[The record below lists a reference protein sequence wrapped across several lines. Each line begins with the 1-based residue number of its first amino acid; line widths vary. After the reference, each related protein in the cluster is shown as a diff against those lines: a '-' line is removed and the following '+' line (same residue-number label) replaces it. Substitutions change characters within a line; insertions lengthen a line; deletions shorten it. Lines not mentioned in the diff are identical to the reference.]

1 MEIFHD
7 MKKYH
12 VKRTPDGIDRFN
24 VPMKTDEE
32 GMIGRECPNIECQ
45 PKYFKMSLT
54 LPDQISEKIEDFS
67 QIDVTCPYCGTID
80 NMQHFHTESQIE
92 WIESMIFR
100 DIAITFD
107 NILKSSLKQIPPTPK
122 GMFSISITC
131 KPGHLPSVRHY
142 VEEKL
147 KRRVVCDDC
156 GYNYAIYGMS
166 FHCPLC
172 GKGNLLQHL
181 NRSADT
187 IKVLLEEHE
196 RISQERG
203 PEVGYHIV
211 GNALEDVIGLFEGF
225 LKYIYQYEIKRRL
238 STEEAASKIAR
249 IRANFQRLEGAEAL
263 FSQDLDVAL
272 FAECPQKDRTFLQE
286 QFLKRHVLTHNLGLI
301 DAKYIE
307 KAEVYAKQGAEINIK
322 PIDVL
327 GALEI
332 VVRIVTSA
340 TQCLR
345 KPS

>member
-1 MEIFHD
+1 MQR
-7 MKKYH
+7 YH
-12 VKRTPDGIDRFN
+12 T
-24 VPMKTDEE
+24 
-32 GMIGRECPNIECQ
+32 Q
-45 PKYFKMSLT
+45 
-54 LPDQISEKIEDFS
+54 
-67 QIDVTCPYCGTID
+67 
-80 NMQHFHTESQIE
+80 SQIE
-92 WIESMIFR
+92 WIESMISR
-100 DIAITFD
+100 DIAIAFH
-107 NILKSSLKQIPPTPK
+107 NIVKSSFKTTPPTPK

-147 KRRVVCDDC
+147 KRSVVCDDC
-156 GYNYAIYGMS
+156 GYNYAVYGIS

-181 NRSADT
+181 NRSANT

-203 PEVGYHIV
+203 PEVGRHMV
-211 GNALEDVIGLFEGF
+211 GNALEDVVGLFEGF
-225 LKYIYQYEIKRRL
+225 LKHIYQYEIKRRL
-238 STEEAASKIAR
+238 PTEEAASKIAK
-249 IRANFQRLEGAEAL
+249 IRADFQRLEGAEAL
-263 FSQDLDVAL
+263 FSQDLGFAL

-301 DAKYIE
+301 DAKYIQ
-307 KAEVYAKQGAEINIK
+307 KAEVYEKQGAELDIK

-340 TQCLR
+340 TQCL
-345 KPS
+345 